1 MKLEVAWKTNNFHPK
16 CTNMI
21 WHTRKDEVMIEI
33 AMILQVDNATMQMP
47 RWFAAWMPAI
57 KNLIAAMTNKEMLE
71 LNLKME
77 EIAKNRYSEKQ
88 QRRWVPIP
96 FAMCHGRGQHC
107 PQNGCKVSCET
118 YPPSHGGAIQGN
130 GDIIHCICVLP
141 QDGWKACHWGVSCA
155 NVVTLWQLTFT

>member
-1 MKLEVAWKTNNFHPK
+1 
-16 CTNMI
+16 MI

-88 QRRWVPIP
+88 QRR
-96 FAMCHGRGQHC
+96 
-107 PQNGCKVSCET
+107 
-118 YPPSHGGAIQGN
+118 
-130 GDIIHCICVLP
+130 
-141 QDGWKACHWGVSCA
+141 
-155 NVVTLWQLTFT
+155 